1 MKRIALLLP
10 LCLLLG
16 ATAEAQTPLALTNI
30 GQRLENE
37 DARMTGRGG
46 WGMAVDDSTHPGF
59 QNLASLYSVRKVA
72 LSFSAYGEQ
81 ATSEDAHGTRTT
93 SRVFT
98 PDFRVAL
105 PVFKGRLAVTAGFV
119 ADRSSQYD
127 TSVDSTWNVWSDT
140 ISGKVQFLRDGSVFR
155 VPLGV
160 AFSPRD
166 GISLAAALN
175 LQNGTLRESLYN
187 LLQDPSSMTGVP
199 FYQTNLLVQEDTYSG
214 TSATFSA
221 LLKPTH
227 MVRFGLSYT
236 PAYDLDVD
244 RKMEM
249 GGVAQRAT
257 TSFRYSLPAEYRTGL
272 SFALPGRWRLGADY
286 QYRDFRDFTGE
297 DSWAE
302 AMEAEHTLSFGVER
316 VRAHARHGGWN
327 NLPVRFG
334 FRARTWAYQVGGSP
348 VEERTFSAGT
358 GFPFRGDLGQLDM
371 ALSYSLVGNL
381 DDNGMESRIL
391 RLTLSVTGLERWW

>member
-1 MKRIALLLP
+1 
-10 LCLLLG
+10 
-16 ATAEAQTPLALTNI
+16 
-30 GQRLENE
+30 
-37 DARMTGRGG
+37 
-46 WGMAVDDSTHPGF
+46 
-59 QNLASLYSVRKVA
+59 
-72 LSFSAYGEQ
+72 
-81 ATSEDAHGTRTT
+81 
-93 SRVFT
+93 
-98 PDFRVAL
+98 
-105 PVFKGRLAVTAGFV
+105 
-119 ADRSSQYD
+119 
-127 TSVDSTWNVWSDT
+127 
-140 ISGKVQFLRDGSVFR
+140 
-155 VPLGV
+155 
-160 AFSPRD
+160 
-166 GISLAAALN
+166 
-175 LQNGTLRESLYN
+175 
-187 LLQDPSSMTGVP
+187 MTGVP